1 MHGSMPP
8 RFSGASCGSSV
19 SSPMIPPKSR
29 GSWTRGTSSN
39 DAVMRRRDFLSL
51 ASLAPF
57 GFAGTGQLALA
68 AASRET
74 GKLLVLVALRGGNDG
89 INTVV
94 PFGDPLYARLRPRLA
109 IAPHLPIVLETPVAW
124 QPSLCPPAR
133 V

>member
-74 GKLLVLVALRGGNDG
+74 RKLLVLVELRGGNDS

-94 PFGDPLYARLRPRLA
+94 PFADPLYARLRPRLA
-109 IAPHLPIVLETPVAW
+109 IARERLIDLDTHVALH
-124 QPSLCPPAR
+124 PSLAP
-133 V
+133 